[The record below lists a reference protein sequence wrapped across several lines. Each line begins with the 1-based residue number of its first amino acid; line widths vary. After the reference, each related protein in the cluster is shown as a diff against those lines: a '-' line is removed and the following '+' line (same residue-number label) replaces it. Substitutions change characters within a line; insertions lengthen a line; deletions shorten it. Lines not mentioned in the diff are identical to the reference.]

1 MIQNE
6 SINEHKLH
14 FKTSMPKGF
23 WIKND
28 RSFRMEKMGVLS
40 RMFSSRS
47 RKGLVYKANTIHLH
61 TEPFPVFSADR
72 PTSILRSISLQQSLM
87 YGLGGCR
94 TGKSGNLAAHICQE
108 K

>member
-14 FKTSMPKGF
+14 FKTSMPNGL

-28 RSFRMEKMGVLS
+28 RSFRLEKMGVLS
-40 RMFSSRS
+40 RMLSSRS
-47 RKGLVYKANTIHLH
+47 RKGLVYRQTQFIFTRNRSR
-61 TEPFPVFSADR
+61 FFSADR
-72 PTSILRSISLQQSLM
+72 PTSILRSISLQKSLM

-94 TGKSGNLAAHICQE
+94 AGKSGNLAAHICQE